1 MPKLSPPKLIE
12 DLVSE
17 IDSPE
22 APVETGLPHLLSNK
36 VYLYSITSVISLLV
50 IGFTIFVSQ
59 LSQESLDHI
68 SGILDRIGF
77 MDLKLS
83 YGFVQGFKLPS
94 PVSILVI
101 ASNSAFIL
109 YAVSDSIKDR
119 SRSKNHFK
127 ESYAVSYAL
136 HLLFLLVLFVTIF
149 LAYTPKPKIKVN
161 TIEFITTQETTKQ
174 KPPPET
180 SKKSERPSIDQG
192 KNDPNK
198 PIKPVNKSPGK
209 PQEPKKLVQAGDP
222 SKPKSQAE
230 PPKPNPM
237 PKPKGLS
244 GGSVSS
250 DSKQP
255 PTPAPK
261 TRSQTN
267 DNKLAP
273 KDIKTDTASD
283 SLAERAISK
292 IPSPSLPTGSGSD
305 FKPNMAKPSGS
316 FSGGGLDGLPSPKN
330 YSYSRGSG
338 GGVGGGR
345 GSGGGG
351 TGSGIGTPKDVSQI
365 AGPGGSGGQDLID
378 RLGNIKAPDNIDVSF
393 GSDGLGNPNKNPYGD
408 RPPSTASIPDVAFG
422 PYMARIQ
429 EMIKQRWKPPRGSES
444 KRIVVHF
451 AINRDGSLSNLRL
464 MQTNGDTLANEAAL
478 SAVRNAAAFPPLP
491 VGSAP
496 SIDIEFT
503 FDYNV
508 FKRSR
513 Y

>member
-1 MPKLSPPKLIE
+1 
-12 DLVSE
+12 
-17 IDSPE
+17 
-22 APVETGLPHLLSNK
+22 
-36 VYLYSITSVISLLV
+36 
-50 IGFTIFVSQ
+50 
-59 LSQESLDHI
+59 
-68 SGILDRIGF
+68 
-77 MDLKLS
+77 
-83 YGFVQGFKLPS
+83 
-94 PVSILVI
+94 
-101 ASNSAFIL
+101 
-109 YAVSDSIKDR
+109 
-119 SRSKNHFK
+119 
-127 ESYAVSYAL
+127 
-136 HLLFLLVLFVTIF
+136 

-161 TIEFITTQETTKQ
+161 TIEFITTQEPTKQ
-174 KPPPET
+174 KPPAKTP
-180 SKKSERPSIDQG
+180 KKSERPSIDQG

-209 PQEPKKLVQAGDP
+209 PQEPKKLVQAGEP

-230 PPKPNPM
+230 PPKPKPM

-244 GGSVSS
+244 GGSANS

-261 TRSQTN
+261 ARSQN
-267 DNKLAP
+267 SDNNLAP
-273 KDIKTDTASD
+273 KDIKTETTSD

-305 FKPNMAKPSGS
+305 FKPNMAKSSGS
-316 FSGGGLDGLPSPKN
+316 FSGGGSDGLPGPKN
-330 YSYSRGSG
+330 YGYSRGSG
-338 GGVGGGR
+338 GGGGR
-345 GSGGGG
+345 SSGAGSN
-351 TGSGIGTPKDVSQI
+351 IGAPKDASQI

-429 EMIKQRWKPPRGSES
+429 EMIKQRWRPPRGSES

-451 AINRDGSLSNLRL
+451 VINRDGSLSNLRL

-491 VGSAP
+491 AGSAP

>member
-17 IDSPE
+17 IDSPD
-22 APVETGLPHLLSNK
+22 ALAETGLPHLLSNK
-36 VYLYSITSVISLLV
+36 VYLYAITSVISLSV
-50 IGFTIFVSQ
+50 IGFTILVSQ
-59 LSQESLDHI
+59 LSQESLDQI

-83 YGFVQGFKLPS
+83 YSFVQGFKFPS

-109 YAVSDSIKDR
+109 YAVNDSIKDKKGH
-119 SRSKNHFK
+119 SKNHFK

-149 LAYTPKPKIKVN
+149 LAYTPKPKVKVN
-161 TIEFITTQETTKQ
+161 IIEFITTQEPTKQ

-180 SKKSERPSIDQG
+180 PKKSERPSIDQG

-209 PQEPKKLVQAGDP
+209 PQEPKKLVKAGDP

-230 PPKPNPM
+230 IPKPKPVPM
-237 PKPKGLS
+237 PKGLS
-244 GGSVSS
+244 GGSANS
-250 DSKQP
+250 DSKEP
-255 PTPAPK
+255 PALAPK
-261 TRSQTN
+261 ARSQN
-267 DNKLAP
+267 SDNKLAP

-283 SLAERAISK
+283 SLAERAIPK
-292 IPSPSLPTGSGSD
+292 IPNPSLPTGSGSD
-305 FKPNMAKPSGS
+305 FKPSMAKSSGS
-316 FSGGGLDGLPSPKN
+316 FSGGASDELPSPKN
-330 YSYSRGSG
+330 YGYSRGSG
-338 GGVGGGR
+338 GGIGGGR
-345 GSGGGG
+345 GSG
-351 TGSGIGTPKDVSQI
+351 TGSNIGTPKDASQI
-365 AGPGGSGGQDLID
+365 AGTSRSGGQDLVD
-378 RLGNIKAPDNIDVSF
+378 RLGNIKAPDNIDVNF

-408 RPPSTASIPDVAFG
+408 RPPSTASIPEIAFG

-478 SAVRNAAAFPPLP
+478 NAVRNAAAFPPLP
-491 VGSAP
+491 AGSAP